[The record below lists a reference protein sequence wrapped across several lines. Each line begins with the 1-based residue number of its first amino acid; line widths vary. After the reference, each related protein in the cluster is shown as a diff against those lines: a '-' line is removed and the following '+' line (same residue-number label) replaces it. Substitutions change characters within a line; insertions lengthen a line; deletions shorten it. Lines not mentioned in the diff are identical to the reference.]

1 MIRSN
6 LSLLFQ
12 RSSDHIIS
20 SPSPEWWGTFWCSM
34 CWWWRT
40 LFRLFCLLS
49 FICAFTVGLVK
60 TYLLG
65 RLKEWC
71 ILIHIRIRCIIWWF
85 ALQLQISQMSCF
97 QPISFRKSTAFISSF
112 FWFSAYFCSWVFY
125 LLLYTLI
132 SKLGFY
138 RKLKKA
144 TPKEIIFY
152 LSNLKFSVKERII
165 WRKTKPTK
173 CSFWFVHSQL
183 IKELILKKLLNL
195 NSKESRAIYLS
206 ETFMDQ
212 ICKSSNSYGA
222 NRSRH
227 NLK

>member
-1 MIRSN
+1 MPGPLRQLRSYLPGPLRHLRTYLPGPLRHLRTN
-6 LSLLFQ
+6 LPGPF
-12 RSSDHIIS
+12 
-20 SPSPEWWGTFWCSM
+20 C
-34 CWWWRT
+34 
-40 LFRLFCLLS
+40 RL
-49 FICAFTVGLVK
+49 K

-85 ALQLQISQMSCF
+85 ALQPQTSQTSCF
-97 QPISFRKSTAFISSF
+97 QPISFRKSTAFILSFSS
-112 FWFSAYFCSWVFY
+112 FSAYFCSWVFY
-125 LLLYTLI
+125 LPLFTQI

-227 NLK
+227 NLKLKMNFNFKKWTSF